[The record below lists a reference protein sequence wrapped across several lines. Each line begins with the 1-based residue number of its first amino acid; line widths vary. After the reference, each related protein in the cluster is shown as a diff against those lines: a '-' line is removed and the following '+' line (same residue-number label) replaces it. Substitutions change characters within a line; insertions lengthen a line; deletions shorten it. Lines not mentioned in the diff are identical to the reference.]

1 MIIYKITNLVN
12 NKIYIG
18 QTNGNRKNYLGG
30 GKILKL
36 AFKKYGRCN
45 FKKEI
50 IIEGEFNRLLTDE
63 LEKHYIKLYN
73 STNKKV
79 GYNLENG
86 GEGHPGKKHTNETK
100 LKISIANKGKKKSP
114 FSEQHKLNISL
125 AKKGIPQNK
134 PRSKETIEKF
144 KKSRYGKPLTEKH
157 KKALSIARLKYLKA
171 KSNKPKK

>member
-1 MIIYKITNLVN
+1 MIIYKITNIVN

-36 AFKKYGRCN
+36 AFKKYGRQN

-50 IIEGEFNRLLTDE
+50 IVQGNFNRFLIDE
-63 LEKHYIKLYN
+63 LEKHYIRLYN
-73 STNKKV
+73 STNKKI

-86 GEGHPGKKHTNETK
+86 GEGHPGKKHTKETK
-100 LKISIANKGKKKSP
+100 LKMSIAAKGKKKAP

-125 AKKGIPQNK
+125 SKKGIIHSK
-134 PRSKETIEKF
+134 PKSREAIENF
-144 KKSRYGKPLTEKH
+144 KKSRCGKPLTEQH
-157 KKALSIARLKYLKA
+157 KKALSIARLKYLQ
-171 KSNKPKK
+171 NKTKK